1 MIFLCLL
8 VGCSSHVLN
17 KRSLLG
23 GQQSHDHGHGHHE
36 HGHGHH
42 GHHQARHR
50 QQPQGRRSLGQRA
63 GRDGDH
69 HQHESEND
77 IR

>member
-8 VGCSSHVLN
+8 IGCSSHVLN

-23 GQQSHDHGHGHHE
+23 GRRSHGNHGHQ
-36 HGHGHH
+36 GHH
-42 GHHQARHR
+42 GHHEARHR